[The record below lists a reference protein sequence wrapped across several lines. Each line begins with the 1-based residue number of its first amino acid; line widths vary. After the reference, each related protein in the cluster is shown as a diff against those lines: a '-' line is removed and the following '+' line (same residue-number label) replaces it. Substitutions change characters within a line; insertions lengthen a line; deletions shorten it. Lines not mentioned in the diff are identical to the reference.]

1 MLDFQ
6 QKRKVK
12 SFMYNR
18 VTLAVLLVV
27 VLFVLNST
35 WSVYQK
41 KRESERLKNVALG
54 NVENLRGRN
63 SELQVKIE
71 RLDTEVGIEEE
82 IRSKFNVAKQEE
94 NAVIIVPKSETNAT
108 STNSS
113 SFWQKVKKFFGM

>member
-71 RLDTEVGIEEE
+71 RLGTEVGIEEE

-94 NAVIIVPKSETNAT
+94 NVVIIVPKSETNAT

>member
-71 RLDTEVGIEEE
+71 RLGTEVGIE
-82 IRSKFNVAKQEE
+82 EE

>member
-54 NVENLRGRN
+54 NVENLRGRD
-63 SELQVKIE
+63 SELQAKIE
-71 RLDTEVGIEEE
+71 RLGTEVGIEEE

>member
-6 QKRKVK
+6 QKRKVR
-12 SFMYNR
+12 SFIYNR
-18 VTLAVLLVV
+18 VTLTVLLVV

-35 WSVYQK
+35 WFVYQK

-54 NVENLRGRN
+54 NVENLRGRD
-63 SELQVKIE
+63 SELQAKIE
-71 RLDTEVGIEEE
+71 RLGTEVGIEEE

-94 NAVIIVPKSETNAT
+94 NVVIIVPKSETNAT

>member
-1 MLDFQ
+1 
-6 QKRKVK
+6 
-12 SFMYNR
+12 MYNR

-71 RLDTEVGIEEE
+71 RLGTEVGIEEE

-94 NAVIIVPKSETNAT
+94 NVVIIVPKSETNAT

>member
-71 RLDTEVGIEEE
+71 RLGTEVGIEEE